1 MKDIKYRSSSRAAPL
16 SELSK
21 QAAYLSI
28 ADFIR
33 FFLKTLVGIAL
44 ARLLSPQDL
53 GSYRQLFLIFSTLS
67 GVLLLGFPQSLQFF
81 LPKTETEEERRRI
94 ITRTMNIA
102 SFLGIICAAIIYLG
116 RFYIARAFNNPD
128 LARLLPLFSIYPI
141 FIFLTQIYGSIML
154 GLKRPMQNARFMIF
168 GVVADLLIILG
179 IAVFTPNLGYIV
191 WGLILSAFL
200 QWLYVIWCL
209 KGLHNVWNID
219 NFRGFREQLNYT
231 IPLGLSLLVGMLS
244 VQLDKLMIS
253 GFFLPEE
260 FAVFSLGAM
269 ELPLIGILI
278 NSVNSILLPNIANL
292 SQAELSDIYSASVRK
307 NAILIF
313 PLMVVFYLFAGEFY
327 HFIYGARY
335 IDAALYFR
343 IYLLILPLRVATYG
357 IIFQATGKTRLVM
370 LDAVIM
376 LVLNAILNYILI
388 REMGMQG
395 AAWATVLV
403 SWLILIVYLL
413 QIKYALGFKLLRL
426 FPLGRLLRTMLA
438 ALLPIPL
445 VLFFAGYIPQYVLR
459 MFAGGAFY
467 ALLYFAVAWLFKV
480 ILPLDLDFALS
491 FLPKRR

>member
-1 MKDIKYRSSSRAAPL
+1 MRFIASPSSSREAPL

-21 QAAYLSI
+21 QAAYLSF

-33 FFLKTLVGIAL
+33 FFLKTLIGIAL

-81 LPKTETEEERRRI
+81 LPKTESEAERKRF

-102 SFLGIICAAIIYLG
+102 SALGLICAAIIYLG
-116 RFYIARAFNNPD
+116 RHPIARTFNNPD
-128 LARLLPLFSIYPI
+128 LANLLPLFSIYPI

-154 GLKRPMQNARFMIF
+154 GLKRPLQNAQFMIF

-179 IAVFTPNLGYIV
+179 IALFTPNLHYIV
-191 WGLILSAFL
+191 WGLIASAFV
-200 QWLYVIWCL
+200 QWLYVMLCL
-209 KGLHNVWNID
+209 KGLHNVWSLE
-219 NFRGFREQLNYT
+219 NFRGFKAQLNYT

-292 SQAELSDIYSASVRK
+292 SPSEQSEIYSASVRK

-313 PLMVVFYLFAGEFY
+313 PLMVVFFLFAGEFY
-327 HFIYGARY
+327 HFIYGERY
-335 IDAALYFR
+335 IAAAQYFK

-370 LDAVIM
+370 MDAVIM
-376 LVLNAILNYILI
+376 LLLNAVLNYLLI
-388 REMGMQG
+388 RQMGMQG
-395 AAWATVLV
+395 AAWATVAV

-426 FPLGRLLRTMLA
+426 FPLGRLLRNLLA

-445 VLFFAGYIPQYVLR
+445 VLWFAAYIEQYILR

-467 ALLYFAVAWLFKV
+467 VFLYFALAWLLRV
-480 ILPLDLDFALS
+480 ILPLDLEFALS
-491 FLPKRR
+491 LLPKRK